1 MRDWMAFNTFA
12 FIVFFLVVLLCYAVF
27 PKRYKWVFLL
37 CASYFFY
44 LYASVKFLAFI
55 LITTVSSWLGAL
67 WIQRLH
73 RQEEMVTKD
82 DRDPDVRRLKKQALK
97 KKRKRILIAVL
108 VLNFGV
114 LLFLKYFN
122 FFAENLN
129 VLLEQL
135 SLAGRAPTLNLILPL
150 GISFYTFQTM
160 SYLIDV

>member
-1 MRDWMAFNTFA
+1 MAFNTFA

-97 KKRKRILIAVL
+97 KH
-108 VLNFGV
+108 
-114 LLFLKYFN
+114 
-122 FFAENLN
+122 
-129 VLLEQL
+129 
-135 SLAGRAPTLNLILPL
+135 S
-150 GISFYTFQTM
+150 ISP
-160 SYLIDV
+160 

>member
-1 MRDWMAFNTFA
+1 
-12 FIVFFLVVLLCYAVF
+12 
-27 PKRYKWVFLL
+27 
-37 CASYFFY
+37 
-44 LYASVKFLAFI
+44 
-55 LITTVSSWLGAL
+55 
-67 WIQRLH
+67 
-73 RQEEMVTKD
+73 MVTKD

-108 VLNFGV
+108 VLNFGI

-160 SYLIDV
+160 SYLIDVYWGKVDAERNLAKVALFV